1 MGDFQNIFK
10 NLRLRDNL
18 SQQELADKLGVSKSS
33 ISMYENGN
41 REPDLET
48 LEKIADFFN
57 VDMDFLI
64 GRKEKER
71 ENIIYV
77 QEPSYEDVEKLIARN
92 GKKMSTEEKMKLIK
106 MLTEL

>member
-10 NLRLRDNL
+10 NLRLRENL
-18 SQQELADKLGVSKSS
+18 SQQELADKLGISKSS

-71 ENIIYV
+71 ENIIYIH
-77 QEPSYEDVEKLIARN
+77 EPSYDDVEKLIARN
-92 GKKMSTEEKMKLIK
+92 GKRMSTEEKMKLIK